1 MYTKNIYH
9 IKSKNN
15 YVDTDPYIK
24 VKYNRKIANAS
35 DVNND
40 AKPVDIKK
48 ERDIRNATKLRITSR
63 ETNSLFLLLRIT
75 NLTVLMKCWMLLLIL
90 LDCANAYTQ
99 QKFAIEPQDQVS
111 LLYMLLVF

>member
-1 MYTKNIYH
+1 MDTKDIYY
-9 IKSKNN
+9 IKSKTND
-15 YVDTDPYIK
+15 VDTDPYINFK
-24 VKYNRKIANAS
+24 DNRKIANAS

-40 AKPVDIKK
+40 AKPVDIIK

-90 LDCANAYTQ
+90 LDCASAYTQ

-111 LLYMLLVF
+111 WIFIF